1 MLGAAAPAPPVI
13 TSPPPQFMFGVSE
26 AVTCTFVA
34 APREAPAVAALVAA
48 ALELVSARTTV

>member
-13 TSPPPQFMFGVSE
+13 TFMFGVSE